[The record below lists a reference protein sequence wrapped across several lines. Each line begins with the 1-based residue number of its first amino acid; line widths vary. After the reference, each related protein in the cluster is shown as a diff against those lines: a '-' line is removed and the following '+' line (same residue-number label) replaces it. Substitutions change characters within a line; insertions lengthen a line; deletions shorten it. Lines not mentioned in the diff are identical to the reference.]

1 MKGDGYFTTTVRV
14 TLSGLRRISLPGLV
28 LALLFGCSDG
38 SQDQTAADATGGFAT
53 FGTGGSSLGGGAPG
67 NGGAVI
73 GAGGVI
79 VGAGGVIVGAGGVIV
94 GAGGIIAGMGGV
106 IGNGGAGGVIGNGG
120 AGGVIGGGGAS
131 GSNGTG
137 GAGTGGADTGG
148 TSGTGGAANCPFPT
162 SFHWSSTGPLAQPKS
177 PSGHTFVSLK
187 DFTAVHWNGQYVVYA
202 TVFDTSNSSWN
213 GVNFNFADWS
223 QADAAPQTYMQTTP
237 AGGTVAPDLFYFT
250 PKNIWVLTYQWG
262 FKYAT
267 TTDPTQPSTWSSPKN
282 LMTGDPTNG
291 TGTGPID
298 QTVIC
303 DSTNCYI
310 FFAGDNGHVYRGS
323 MPIGNF
329 PGTFNNATSIMSD
342 TQARLFEAVQVY
354 AVKGTGQYLMIVE
367 AMGGGGRY
375 FRAFSASSLDGTFAP
390 LSEASSEAT
399 PFAGKNNVT
408 FNGTAWTNDISHGDM
423 VRDDPSETQTID
435 PCNMQFLY
443 QGRDPNVN
451 VGYGELPYRPGLLTK
466 TN

>member
-1 MKGDGYFTTTVRV
+1 MKCGGRFTRMVSATEA
-14 TLSGLRRISLPGLV
+14 GLRRISLPGLV
-28 LALLFGCSDG
+28 LAVLSGCSDG
-38 SQDQTAADATGGFAT
+38 AQGQSAADATGGFAT
-53 FGTGGSSLGGGAPG
+53 FGAGGTPLGGGAPG
-67 NGGAVI
+67 SGGVI
-73 GAGGVI
+73 VGAGGAI
-79 VGAGGVIVGAGGVIV
+79 VGAGGVIVGTGGVINI
-94 GAGGIIAGMGGV
+94 GGIGGV
-106 IGNGGAGGVIGNGG
+106 IGNGGAGGFTGTSG
-120 AGGVIGGGGAS
+120 AGGVIGSGGVG
-131 GSNGTG
+131 GLTGTG

-148 TSGTGGAANCPFPT
+148 SSGTGGTSSCPFPT

-177 PSGHTFVSLK
+177 PPGHDFVSLK
-187 DFTAVHWNGQYVVYA
+187 DFTVVHWNNQFVVYA

-213 GVNFNFADWS
+213 GVNFNFSDWS
-223 QADAAPQTYMQTTP
+223 QADAAPQTYMGSTP

-267 TTDPTQPSTWSSPKN
+267 TTDPTKPSTWSSPKT
-282 LMTGDPTNG
+282 LMTGDPTGG

-303 DSTNCYI
+303 DATNCYI
-310 FFAGDNGHVYRGS
+310 FFAGDNGHIYRGS

-342 TQARLFEAVQVY
+342 TQSNLFEAVQVY

-375 FRAFSASSLDGTFAP
+375 FRAFSANSLDGNFTAIP
-390 LSEASSEAT
+390 GASSEAT

-408 FNGTAWTNDISHGDM
+408 FSGTAWTNDISHGDM
-423 VRDDPSETQTID
+423 VRDDPSETETID

-466 TN
+466 AN